1 MLRLLEGEPQ
11 GVALSGVPLSE
22 ASFSVLLQVASQ
34 IRVRLRRA
42 QPHRGEW
49 VLLAGALVV
58 WPPEVL
64 PLVGSLR
71 QVLPLQVQLVSLPQE
86 PLHPE

>member
-1 MLRLLEGEPQ
+1 M
-11 GVALSGVPLSE
+11 
-22 ASFSVLLQVASQ
+22 
-34 IRVRLRRA
+34 
-42 QPHRGEW
+42 
-49 VLLAGALVV
+49 LAGALVV

>member
-1 MLRLLEGEPQ
+1 MLRPLEGEPQ
-11 GVALSGVPLSE
+11 GVAPSGVPLSE
-22 ASFSVLLQVASQ
+22 ASLSALLQVASQ

-49 VLLAGALVV
+49 VLLARALVV
-58 WPPEVL
+58 WLPEALSLVEL
-64 PLVGSLR
+64 PY
-71 QVLPLQVQLVSLPQE
+71 PVQLVSLPQE